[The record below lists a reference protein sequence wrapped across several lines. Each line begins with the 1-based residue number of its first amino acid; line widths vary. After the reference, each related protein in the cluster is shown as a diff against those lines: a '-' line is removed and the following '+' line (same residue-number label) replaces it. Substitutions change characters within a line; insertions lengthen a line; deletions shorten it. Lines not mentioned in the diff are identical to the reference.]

1 MKTLFIVFAVAIGL
15 LAWRADDLAFLL
27 EGTLAKKPAS
37 ELAAQDLLIEEKP
50 GASGMT
56 IEQFA
61 ELSKTDPEAY
71 QKLLASRQQPVE
83 GRSAVDKLM
92 NLLANGKYE

>member
-1 MKTLFIVFAVAIGL
+1 MKTLFIMFVVAIAL

-37 ELAAQDLLIEEKP
+37 ELAAKDLLIEAKP
-50 GASGMT
+50 GAPGMT

-71 QKLLASRQQPVE
+71 QKLLASHQPEVE
-83 GRSAVDKLM
+83 RSAVDKLM
-92 NLLANGKYE
+92 NLLARGKYE